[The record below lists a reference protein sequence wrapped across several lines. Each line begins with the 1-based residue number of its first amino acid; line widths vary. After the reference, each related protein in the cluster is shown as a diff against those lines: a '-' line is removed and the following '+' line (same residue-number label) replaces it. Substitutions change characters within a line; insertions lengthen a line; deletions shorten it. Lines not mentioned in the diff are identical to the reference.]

1 MQKGGEMDKKMILAE
16 IEQITFQLAEYASF
30 VSSEEYREGYT
41 PETLK
46 ARREQLYQLLQNIKC
61 S

>member
-1 MQKGGEMDKKMILAE
+1 MDKKMILAE